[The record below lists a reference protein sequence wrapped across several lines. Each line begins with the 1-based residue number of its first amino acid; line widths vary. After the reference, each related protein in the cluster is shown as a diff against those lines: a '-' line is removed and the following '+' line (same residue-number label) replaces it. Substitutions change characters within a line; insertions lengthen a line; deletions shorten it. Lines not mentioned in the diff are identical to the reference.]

1 MARARARKS
10 VAIGKSVAVDKPL
23 LRLSLST
30 MRMRGL
36 MLIIGAGFVV
46 LTGGAVYAHLG
57 QPDSVAKTASKST
70 SRTISTKAARG
81 KILDRNGRVLASS
94 LPASSISVDPGVF
107 AQANASQVKAFAK
120 TLNMSTAQL
129 RARIKRGSRLYA
141 NLARNVEMARVTKI
155 REMRLPGLQIEPE
168 FKRHYP
174 EGASAAQLIG
184 ITNRDDKG
192 QEGIELQTD
201 EMLRGREGFR
211 KVALDRAGRRIGS
224 ISEVRA
230 PVPGTD
236 VRLSIDSRL
245 QFQAFAALQEA
256 VKEHQAKAAGVIV
269 LDVITG
275 EVLAI
280 SNWPSFDPNDRRK
293 FSAPAMRN
301 RAIIDRFEPG
311 STMKPFTV
319 ALALELRKVTPLTL
333 IDTDKGHITI
343 GPDTIRDA
351 HPVGV
356 VTVEQVIQK
365 SSNVATTKIAL
376 DMEAEQLWAFFSA
389 VGIGQPPRISFP
401 GATAGSLRP
410 YRKWR
415 PVEQATMAYGYGLSA
430 SLLQLARAYMIFA
443 RDGDLPEISLFRRE
457 EAAPGR
463 QIISTRTARQ
473 VRKMMEMAAG
483 PNGTARKSAV
493 VGYRVAGKTGTSRK
507 LLKGKYV
514 KEYAST
520 FVGMVPASA
529 PRLIVATFI
538 DEPKGDKF
546 YAGDVAAP
554 LFSKVAGHALR
565 QLRIAPDA
573 PVAEIEVPDQTDVD
587 TKASSGRKR
596 S

>member
-1 MARARARKS
+1 MVRARSRKS

-36 MLIIGAGFVV
+36 MLTIGVGFVV
-46 LTGGAVYAHLG
+46 LTAGAVYAHLG
-57 QPDSVAKTASKST
+57 QPDSVAKTASLST
-70 SRTISTKAARG
+70 TRTISTKAARG

-94 LPASSISVDPGVF
+94 LPASSISVDPTTF
-107 AQANASQVKAFAK
+107 SQADAKQVAALAK
-120 TLNMSTAQL
+120 ILKMSRAQL
-129 RARIKRGSRLYA
+129 KARVKRGSRMYA
-141 NLARNVEMARVTKI
+141 NLARNVEMDRVNKI
-155 REMRLPGLQIEPE
+155 RELRLPGLQIEPE

-211 KVALDRAGRRIGS
+211 KVALDKAGRRIGS

-230 PVPGTD
+230 PLPGKD
-236 VRLSIDSRL
+236 VHLSIDSRL
-245 QFQAFAALQEA
+245 QFQAFAALREA
-256 VKEHQAKAAGVIV
+256 VEEHQAKAAGVIV
-269 LDVITG
+269 LDVVTG

-280 SNWPSFDPNDRRK
+280 SNWPSYDPNDRRNY
-293 FSAPAMRN
+293 SPPAMRN

-311 STMKPFTV
+311 SIMKPFTV
-319 ALALELRKVTPLTL
+319 ALALELRKITPLTL

-343 GPDTIRDA
+343 GPDTIRDT

-356 VTVEQVIQK
+356 VTVEQVIEK

-389 VGIGQPPRISFP
+389 VGIGQPPRIAFP

-415 PVEQATMAYGYGLSA
+415 PVEQATMSYGYGLSA
-430 SLLQLARAYMIFA
+430 SLLQMARAYMIFA
-443 RDGDLPEISLFRRE
+443 RDGDLPEITLFKRD

-463 QIISTRTARQ
+463 QIISSRTAAQ
-473 VRKMMEMAAG
+473 VRKMIEMAAG

-507 LLKGKYV
+507 LVNGVYV

-529 PRLIVATFI
+529 PRLIIATFI

-573 PVAEIEVPDQTDVD
+573 PVAEIEVPEQTEADIEKR
-587 TKASSGRKR
+587 TGRKR

>member
-1 MARARARKS
+1 MAKTRARKS

-36 MLIIGAGFVV
+36 MVIIGAGFIV

-70 SRTISTKAARG
+70 TKAISTKAARG

-107 AQANASQVKAFAK
+107 AQADVSQVKAFAK
-120 TLNMSTAQL
+120 ALNMSTAQL

-141 NLARNVEMARVTKI
+141 NLARNVEMSRVNKI
-155 REMRLPGLQIEPE
+155 RKMRLPGLQIEPE

-201 EMLRGREGFR
+201 EMLRGREGLR

-224 ISEVRA
+224 MSEVRA
-230 PVPGTD
+230 PVPGAD

-293 FSAPAMRN
+293 FTAPAMRN

-311 STMKPFTV
+311 SVMKPFTI

-356 VTVEQVIQK
+356 VTVEQAIEK

-430 SLLQLARAYMIFA
+430 SLLQMARAYMIFA

-457 EAAPGR
+457 EAEPGR
-463 QIISTRTARQ
+463 QIISSRTARQ

-507 LLKGKYV
+507 LVKGKYV

-573 PVAEIEVPDQTDVD
+573 PVAEIEVPDQSDAEP
-587 TKASSGRKR
+587 KAGKGRKR